1 LPEQE
6 KLIRAVSRWDL
17 IALAI
22 NGLIGSAIFG
32 LPAGVA
38 QLTGSWSP
46 LACLFCGVVILL
58 VVFCFAEASS
68 LFIGTGGPY
77 LYARTA
83 FGDLVGLAGG
93 WMMWLARVTA
103 FAANINLLVSFLGY
117 FLPWIRNEAPRA
129 GLLAAVILA
138 LTWINVRG
146 VKQGAAVGDFLAA
159 AKLIPMFAFVA
170 VGLFAVKPKLYLGGS
185 LPGRV
190 QFGQAVLLYLFAFTG
205 FEYAVI
211 PAGEALAPR
220 KHLPMA
226 IITASLA
233 ACVLYSG
240 IQIVCVGTL
249 PGLAR
254 SQTAMAD
261 AAAQFLGLTGGRIIA
276 LTALVSILGNLS
288 GMALISPRLTYAL
301 AEDGLLPAPLRAVH
315 ERFRTPYISIIL
327 YGIVTLGLAWS
338 GTFVGMVRISAVARI
353 IPYMLTCLAVPVL
366 RRKLPGSPDH
376 FRLRGG
382 ALIPALAVLICL
394 WLLWQ
399 SPWKDA
405 LAAAGA
411 LAAGFAFYAG
421 NLVWQRHFSSRARTL
436 QL

>member
-1 LPEQE
+1 LSEQT
-6 KLIRAVSRWDL
+6 KLIRAVGRWDL
-17 IALAI
+17 VALAI

-38 QLTGSWSP
+38 QLTGAWSP

-58 VVFCFAEASS
+58 VVLCFAEASS
-68 LFIGTGGPY
+68 LFVGTGGPY

-83 FGDLVGLAGG
+83 FGDLIGLAGG

-103 FAANINLLVSFLGY
+103 FAANVNLLVSFLGY
-117 FLPWIRNEAPRA
+117 LLPWIREAAPRA
-129 GLLAAVILA
+129 VLLAAIVST
-138 LTWINVRG
+138 LTWINIRG

-159 AKLIPMFAFVA
+159 AKLIPMFAFVGI
-170 VGLFAVKPKLYLGGS
+170 GLFAIKPQLYTGGAI
-185 LPGRV
+185 PGRAE
-190 QFGQAVLLYLFAFTG
+190 FGQAVLLYLFAFTG

-226 IITASLA
+226 ILTASLV
-233 ACVLYSG
+233 ACVLYTG

-249 PGLAR
+249 PGLAQ

-261 AAAQFLGLTGGRIIA
+261 AAARFLGSAGGQIIA
-276 LTALVSILGNLS
+276 LTAVISILGNLS

-301 AEDGLLPAPLRAVH
+301 AEDGLLPVPLRAVH
-315 ERFRTPYISIIL
+315 SRYHTPYVSILL
-327 YGIVTLGLAWS
+327 YGVVTLGMALS
-338 GTFVGMVRISAVARI
+338 GTFVGMVRVSAVARI
-353 IPYMLTCLAVPVL
+353 VPYALTCLAVPVL
-366 RRKLPGSPDH
+366 RKKFSGDPDH

-382 ALIPALAVLICL
+382 MLIPALAVLICL

-399 SPWKDA
+399 SQWKDA
-405 LAAAGA
+405 LAAACA
-411 LAAGFAFYAG
+411 LAAGVLFYAG
-421 NLVWQRHFSSRARTL
+421 NLIWLRWFNSGARPAKF
-436 QL
+436 